1 MKKAAMNLKL
11 IYPIILAGDYEKLVD
26 WYIKTFDLRIKYK
39 FEGEENYTVLEH
51 SGQAVVGIAIAHEMG
66 VKPTAPRNNTAIIQ
80 FSVSDIKGLF
90 ERVREA
96 GGKILFGP
104 STDEEE
110 GYLYGGLL
118 DIEGNQI
125 WVVEEKE

>member
-1 MKKAAMNLKL
+1 MNLKL
-11 IYPIILAGDYEKLVD
+11 LYPIILAEKYENLAN
-26 WYIKTFDLRIKYK
+26 WYIRTFDLKIKYK
-39 FEGEENYTVLEH
+39 VEGKENYTVLEH
-51 SGQAVVGIAIAHEMG
+51 AGQAVAGIAIAREMG
-66 VKPTAPRNNTAIIQ
+66 VKPSAPRNNTAIIQ
-80 FSVSDIKGLF
+80 FSVSDIRGLF
-90 ERVREA
+90 ERVCET

-104 STDEEE
+104 SIDEKE